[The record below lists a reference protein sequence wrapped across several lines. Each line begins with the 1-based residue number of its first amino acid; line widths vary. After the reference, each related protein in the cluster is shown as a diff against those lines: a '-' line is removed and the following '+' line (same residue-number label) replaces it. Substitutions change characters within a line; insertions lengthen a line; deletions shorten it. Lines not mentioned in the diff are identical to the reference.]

1 MANRFIRKT
10 GSDANGGTSKT
21 DAWATIGKAL
31 GASGLASGDICY
43 VGAGVYREAD
53 TVAMTSPAAETKL
66 IGDVD
71 GAFTDDAGEVVWTA
85 YTTNDTTA
93 PAASSFLT
101 LAGRSNLTFEKITFV
116 QGNATGINANTTLSQ
131 GITFRE
137 CLMLTGFQGASSFL
151 AVTGTAGSALNWTLD
166 RCRIFKGSVAF
177 FVITLPTHTAD
188 YDANVLI
195 QNCIVQGGS
204 GILCRVDTSGATA
217 GKGGGV
223 DLKKVSQLAGGNA
236 LFTNSANLSTTIP
249 CTVDSCFLF
258 TGPPAL
264 NANTAGQIT
273 VTNTI
278 MIAGAAPLT
287 NVTAGTNCRSDGSIA
302 PLFSVGQEI
311 AIGSDL
317 VPFGTPLAASPL
329 LGWGDDGTAPAV
341 DLLNRPRPAGGAST
355 GKAAGALERHDTA
368 IAGGSANADGA
379 TGNCWSMAGPS
390 DQDVLVAVDT
400 VSTTLSIKFKTSSYV
415 GTNYPQ
421 IELLA
426 NGELGVTGQTV
437 TAGSAATTY
446 TTLTLAAFTPTKKG
460 KVTLRLKNRTSDG
473 AGIVYWD
480 TIGIS

>member
-1 MANRFIRKT
+1 VANRFIRKT
-10 GSDANGGTSKT
+10 GSDANGGTTKT

-43 VGAGVYREAD
+43 VGAGVYREAV
-53 TVAMTSPAAETKL
+53 TVAMTSPAAETRL

-71 GAFTDDAGEVVWTA
+71 GAFTDDVGEVVWTA

-93 PAASSFLT
+93 PAASSILT

-166 RCRIFKGSVAF
+166 RCRFFKGSVAF

-195 QNCIVQGGS
+195 QNCIAQGGS

-302 PLFSVGQEI
+302 PLFSVGQETV
-311 AIGSDL
+311 IGA
-317 VPFGTPLAASPL
+317 VVPPFGTPLSNSPL

-341 DLLNRPRPAGGAST
+341 DLLNRPRPSGGASVS
-355 GKAAGALERHDTA
+355 KAAGALERH
-368 IAGGSANADGA
+368 
-379 TGNCWSMAGPS
+379 NCWVRETTTVRTGSNAYRCDGPG
-390 DQDVLVAVDT
+390 DHDFQVAVDA
-400 VSTTLSIKFKTSSYV
+400 VSTTVSAYMRYD
-415 GTNYPQ
+415 TNHGATNKPQ
-421 IELLA
+421 IMVV
-426 NGELGVTGQTV
+426 NGGECGV
-437 TAGSAATTY
+437 AAATATM
-446 TTLTLAAFTPTKKG
+446 TAAVDTWEQLSLTFTPTKQG
-460 KVTLRLKNRTSDG
+460 VITLRLISRAA
-473 AGIVYWD
+473 AGTGKAFADDIAV
-480 TIGIS
+480 T